1 MNPADL
7 RWSIARY
14 PAALIDRVA
23 LADGR
28 AVTLR
33 PVLPQDAEL
42 TQAFYRSLSP
52 SSRYLRFHMGVASL
66 SSAVLRAF
74 TEIDYDGHLALLAEV
89 FDDDDEER
97 QVADARFVRRADAPI
112 ADFAV
117 AVADDWQGVGLG
129 STLIDRM
136 LAAAR
141 RRGIVRLDGE
151 VLAVNRPMLGLL
163 RGRGFALRTDPQD
176 ARLVRASI
184 STGAAP
190 PDAIGTPEDVA
201 FAGG

>member
-1 MNPADL
+1 MNPADV

-52 SSRYLRFHMGVASL
+52 SSRYLRFHMGVANL

-74 TEIDYDGHLALLAEV
+74 TEIDYDDHLALLAEV
-89 FDDDDEER
+89 FDDDDGER
-97 QVADARFVRRADAPI
+97 QVADARFVRRDSAPV

-129 STLIDRM
+129 STLIERM

-151 VLAVNRPMLGLL
+151 VLAVNRPMLELL

-176 ARLVRASI
+176 ARLVHASLA
-184 STGAAP
+184 TGAAP
-190 PDAIGTPEDVA
+190 QGVV
-201 FAGG
+201 GGPVEIAADGA